1 MKKSKAAGAAVE
13 AGHARRAGPMKLYL
27 LRHPEYGEATAN
39 GRTKYEAVIAVAR
52 KWGTRWTKLAR
63 EAEFIELCDETMI
76 PKEDERR
83 SCENG
88 GNVACSRSLVAF
100 FWDECVKSNF
110 TKHWRPK
117 NGT

>member
-63 EAEFIELCDETMI
+63 EAEFIELFDETML
-76 PKEDERR
+76 PKEEEP
-83 SCENG
+83 EN
-88 GNVACSRSLVAF
+88 
-100 FWDECVKSNF
+100 E
-110 TKHWRPK
+110 T
-117 NGT
+117 